1 MRTVTQRMKLPSRPT
16 PIDVCI
22 LSFANY
28 SVIILIVK
36 VAQEKGKSTG
46 GASEALAGL
55 HIDSSKTKPPKQ
67 PARPAPPSDDEDSV
81 EEEDE
86 NDPFGDR
93 NAVQTPHIEK
103 GPPIW

>member
-1 MRTVTQRMKLPSRPT
+1 MLL
-16 PIDVCI
+16 DVC
-22 LSFANY
+22 LCSFQ
-28 SVIILIVK
+28 SHPTIMLTGP
-36 VAQEKGKSTG
+36 VAQERGKSIG
-46 GASEALAGL
+46 GATEAFAGL
-55 HIDSSKTKPPKQ
+55 RIDSSSSKPPRQ

-103 GPPIW
+103 GAPKW